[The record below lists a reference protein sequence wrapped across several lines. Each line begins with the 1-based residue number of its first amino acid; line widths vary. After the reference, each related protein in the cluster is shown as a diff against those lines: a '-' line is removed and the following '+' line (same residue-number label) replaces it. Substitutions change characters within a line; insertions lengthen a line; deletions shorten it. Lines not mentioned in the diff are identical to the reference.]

1 MIKLIA
7 RKRKINKYLRRII
20 RKIRVRSKIKGSA
33 ERPRLSVF
41 RSNIHIYSQIIDD
54 SSGRTLVSASSLE
67 FRNEKLKGLEKAKKV
82 GEMIAQRAL
91 EKGIKKVVFDRGPYK
106 YHGRVK
112 ELAEAARKASLEF

>member
-1 MIKLIA
+1 MIKLVA

-20 RKIRVRSKIKGSA
+20 RKIRVRSKIKGIP

-91 EKGIKKVVFDRGPYK
+91 KKGIKKVVFNRGPYK

-112 ELAEAARKASLEF
+112 ELAEAARKSGLEF